1 MTKTEIVDRL
11 VTIQDEALNNLK
23 NKLVETHGFRIER
36 ELELPADEI
45 SWGYIASMAIDLD
58 YISTIDKDITDLIRD
73 I

>member
-1 MTKTEIVDRL
+1 MTKADIVDRL
-11 VTIQDEALNNLK
+11 ATIQDEALNNLK

-58 YISTIDKDITDLIRD
+58 YVNHIDKDISELIRD